1 MSAAGKIALGVASGY
16 LLGRRKK
23 FKLAITVGSMLAGQR
38 IATNPRALL
47 KQGQQLIESNEE
59 LSKLSDQVRGQ
70 LFEAARSAAVATANS
85 RMNSLSDAIR
95 DRSERFALGSGDDV
109 VEGEYEES
117 DEDDESDDDY
127 DDYDDEYDDDDED
140 DEDDV
145 DESDETGE
153 EEPEESEEPDES
165 EESEEPDEPDEEEDE
180 EEEEPPRRRPAKKA
194 VKKAA
199 KKAPAKKAAAKKA
212 APKAKAA
219 AKAAPKKK

>member
-127 DDYDDEYDDDDED
+127 DDEYDED
-140 DEDDV
+140 DEDDE

-153 EEPEESEEPDES
+153 EEPEESEEPDE
-165 EESEEPDEPDEEEDE
+165 PDEPDEQEDE

-199 KKAPAKKAAAKKA
+199 KKAPAKKAAAAKKSA
-212 APKAKAA
+212 
-219 AKAAPKKK
+219 